1 MKKLFFFLLVLLS
14 ANCTIQAQAPQG
26 FNFQGIALDSTGYV
40 VASKLVSLRFS
51 VSTDSLGNLV
61 SYRETVSAQTDKYG
75 QFTAVI
81 GNGMPSIGR
90 FSSIIWSS
98 GSLYMKTEID
108 IANTGKYVVTG
119 LSKLLSVPF
128 ALQATTAGNIASDIY
143 GNTKAGT
150 SALDNPKPQTTTGNV
165 AVGDS
170 ALKYSNGLNNTA
182 IGSRSMLKNNSA
194 SQNTAVGSASL
205 YSNTTGGSNSALG
218 FSALGSNTTGNN
230 NSAVGLLAL
239 GSNTTGN
246 FNTAIGQLSLYFN
259 TIGSDNTANGKQSLG
274 SNTTGSFNTASGFYS
289 LGLNKTGNYNTAIGI
304 NAGGKL
310 TTGDKN
316 IFIGNDAANNNNFKT
331 TSNKLVIQNDSSLT
345 PLIYGEFDTQKLTI
359 NGDLVVTGSI
369 AYPSNY
375 NNTAFGRGAL
385 GKIDTAI
392 YSNTAFGTNALSTNK
407 SGFDNTAVGMEALSL
422 NVVGNASTAIG
433 RGALL
438 RNTASENTAIGK
450 ESMGFNSTGTRNT
463 AIGVQSLNENT
474 LGNNNIAIGFSSL
487 LKNTTGNYNTAIGN
501 SAGKLNVGDKNIF
514 IGNDAANNNNFK
526 TTSNKLVIQN
536 DSSLTPLIYGEFDTQ
551 KLTINGDLVVTGKMT
566 GAAEI
571 SSDAYGNTKAGTSA
585 LANPKPQTT
594 TGNVAI
600 GDSALKYSTGLYNTA
615 VGSKSMLKNSSGSG
629 NTAIGQNALSANTT
643 GINNTAIGSGS
654 LSRNTTS
661 NFNTAI
667 GAMSLVY
674 NTSGERNSAI
684 GVNSLYKNTIGSGNT
699 AIGESSMFS
708 NTEGKNNVALGS
720 DVLFWNSTG
729 SFNTALGD
737 STMFW
742 NTIGSSN
749 IAVGYLALKSNTVG
763 FSNTTTGVKSLF
775 SNTTGSRN
783 TALGDSSMLN
793 NTTGSFNTAT
803 GYSSL
808 ASNTTGEFNSAYGSY
823 SMEKNT
829 SGTENIAFGGAA
841 LRNNTNGSS
850 NVALGAGTLN
860 SNTTGGENTAIGRRA
875 MNNNTTGTFNTAVGQ
890 SALYAN
896 TTGSNNT
903 AMGRLSLVYNTAE
916 SNTAFGSTSLN
927 KNTTGKNNTGI
938 GYYVLGSNLTGSNN
952 TGIGFNA
959 GAKLTSGDK
968 NVFIGNEAGN
978 NFNFS
983 AVSNKLVIDNSDRAD
998 PLVMGDFTS
1007 RAMVINGDSS
1017 ISKTATLEIKNGDT
1031 YISNSTKG
1039 IILTSPNGS
1048 CFRVTV
1054 GDDGSLVRT
1063 PIACPS
1069 YDISSNVS
1077 SVKMGT
1083 KVWTDKNLDVST
1095 YRNGDTIP
1103 QVTNSGTW
1111 AGLTTGAWC
1120 WYNNDSANGATYGKL
1135 YNWYAINDPRGL
1147 APKGWHIATGTEW
1160 DSLVGYLGSIDA
1172 GGKMKS
1178 TSNLWNSPNVGATNS
1193 SGFSCLPGGFRADY
1207 GSFLYVGSVSWF
1219 TYNGNNLPVF
1229 LSLTSGSATTQPRN
1243 AFGYW
1248 NNLTEK
1254 SGVYVR
1260 CVKD

>member
-1 MKKLFFFLLVLLS
+1 MKKLIVLLLVLLA

-51 VSTDSLGNLV
+51 ISTDSLGNLV
-61 SYRETVSAQTDKYG
+61 SYRETMSAQTDKYG

-119 LSKLLSVPF
+119 LSLLLSVPF

-143 GNTKAGT
+143 GNTKAGS

-165 AVGDS
+165 AIGDS
-170 ALKYSNGLNNTA
+170 ALKYSTGLYNTAVGSKSMLKNSSGSGNSAFGSNALSANTTGLNNTA
-182 IGSRSMLKNNSA
+182 IGSS
-194 SQNTAVGSASL
+194 SL
-205 YSNTTGGSNSALG
+205 SRNTTS
-218 FSALGSNTTGNN
+218 
-230 NSAVGLLAL
+230 
-239 GSNTTGN
+239 N
-246 FNTAIGQLSLYFN
+246 FNTAIGAMSLV
-259 TIGSDNTANGKQSLG
+259 
-274 SNTTGSFNTASGFYS
+274 
-289 LGLNKTGNYNTAIGI
+289 YNT
-304 NAGGKL
+304 
-310 TTGDKN
+310 
-316 IFIGNDAANNNNFKT
+316 
-331 TSNKLVIQNDSSLT
+331 S
-345 PLIYGEFDTQKLTI
+345 GE
-359 NGDLVVTGSI
+359 
-369 AYPSNY
+369 
-375 NNTAFGRGAL
+375 
-385 GKIDTAI
+385 
-392 YSNTAFGTNALSTNK
+392 
-407 SGFDNTAVGMEALSL
+407 
-422 NVVGNASTAIG
+422 
-433 RGALL
+433 
-438 RNTASENTAIGK
+438 
-450 ESMGFNSTGTRNT
+450 RNT
-463 AIGVQSLNENT
+463 AIGVNSLYKNT
-474 LGNNNIAIGFSSL
+474 IGSGNTAIGESSMNYNTEGKNNVALGSDVLFMNSTGSYNTALGDSAMFLNTIGSSNIAVGYLALKSNTFGFSNTTIGVKSL
-487 LKNTTGNYNTAIGN
+487 FSNTTGSRNTALGDSSMLNNTTGNYNTALGN
-501 SAGKLNVGDKNIF
+501 NAGGKLTSGDKNIF

-571 SSDAYGNTKAGTSA
+571 SSDIYGNTKAGTSA
-585 LANPKPQTT
+585 LANPKAQTT
-594 TGNVAI
+594 ISNVAI
-600 GDSALKYSTGLYNTA
+600 GDSALKYSTGIANTA
-615 VGSKSMLKNSSGSG
+615 VGSKSLLKNSSGNG
-629 NTAIGQNALSANTT
+629 NTAIGNNTLSANTS
-643 GINNTAIGSGS
+643 GNSNTVIGSGA
-654 LSRNTTS
+654 LMRNTTG
-661 NFNTAI
+661 N
-667 GAMSLVY
+667 Y
-674 NTSGERNSAI
+674 NTVLGLGSMTNNITGDRNSAI
-684 GVNSLYKNTIGSGNT
+684 GTYSLYK
-699 AIGESSMFS
+699 
-708 NTEGKNNVALGS
+708 
-720 DVLFWNSTG
+720 
-729 SFNTALGD
+729 
-737 STMFW
+737 
-742 NTIGSSN
+742 
-749 IAVGYLALKSNTVG
+749 
-763 FSNTTTGVKSLF
+763 
-775 SNTTGSRN
+775 NTTGSRN
-783 TALGDSSMLN
+783 TALGDSSMQN

-803 GYSSL
+803 GYASL
-808 ASNTTGEFNSAYGSY
+808 ASNTAGEYNSAYGSF

-829 SGTENIAFGGAA
+829 SGTENIAFGGEA
-841 LRNNTNGSS
+841 LRNNTTGSS
-850 NVALGAGTLN
+850 NVAMGTGTLN

-875 MNNNTTGTFNTAVGQ
+875 MNNNTTGTFNTAIGQ
-890 SALYAN
+890 AALYAN
-896 TTGSNNT
+896 ISGSNNT

-978 NFNFS
+978 NDEFS
-983 AVSNKLVIDNSDRAD
+983 AVSNKLIIDNSSRAT

-1007 RAMVINGDSS
+1007 RAMVINGDIS

-1229 LSLTSGSATTQPRN
+1229 LSLVSGSATTQPRN
-1243 AFGYW
+1243 AVGYW